1 MENSNNLIK
10 AENGCVKMTRI
21 HNEAKN
27 DSMSQVAKIQSF
39 QSNLG
44 LGDRPPFRD
53 QAKQFLDYEERSSFV
68 SLESRIK
75 RKLDKLARR
84 AKEYPLDDS
93 GNTDFV
99 CDILGDNIYYDS
111 IVGQFMIYNGIRWMY
126 VDNAY
131 ILRIVE
137 RCMNCRRDSI
147 LASNS
152 ASQDMFKH
160 AMSCSD
166 HKSLKAVREILKCRV
181 VLDDETRLKFDSVP
195 YLLNVANG
203 TIDLR
208 TGELKEHKRKDYIT
222 QVIPLEYHPDAPAK
236 RFKLFLREVFLGVL
250 EDIDYVQKAFGY
262 SITGETCEQCLF
274 FLFGNGSNG
283 KSTLGGAIMYVIKD
297 YASIVSAHTFVRAVA
312 RPDAP
317 TPELAQL
324 VKSRF
329 VTCSEWNESDVL
341 DEGKVKMLTG
351 GSEISVRKLFGEP
364 FSYAPK
370 FKVFLDTNYLPHI
383 HGGDYG
389 IWRRIRLIPFY
400 ASFTKKKKIDLN
412 LSEKLKNE
420 AEGILA
426 WLVEGAVKYYAEGL
440 KEPRNFKDAYKA
452 YKRFEDA
459 IGSFLDECVEYSE
472 GEEISANKLY
482 EAYLE
487 YCSFNNCRVESQTVF
502 GRRMSKTKYVKH
514 KKSSGYVYLG
524 AKLAR

>member
-27 DSMSQVAKIQSF
+27 DSMSQAAKMQSL

-44 LGDRPPFRD
+44 IGDCPPFRD
-53 QAKQFLDYEERSSFV
+53 KAKQFLDYEERASFV

-99 CDILGDNIYYDS
+99 CDILGENVYYDS
-111 IVGQFMIYNGIRWMY
+111 IAGQFMIYNGIRWMY

-208 TGELKEHKRKDYIT
+208 TGELKEHRRKDYIT
-222 QVIPLEYHPDAPAK
+222 QVIPFEYHPNAPAK
-236 RFKLFLREVFLGVL
+236 RYKRFLGEVFLDDM
-250 EDIDYVQKAFGY
+250 ENIDYVQKVFGY

-274 FLFGNGSNG
+274 FLVGNGSNG

-297 YASIVSAHTFVRAVA
+297 YARIVSAHTFVRAAA

-324 VKSRF
+324 VKARF

-389 IWRRIRLIPFY
+389 IWRRIKLIPFY
-400 ASFTKKKKIDLN
+400 ASFTKKKIDLN
-412 LSEKLKNE
+412 LPEKLRSE

-459 IGSFLDECVEYSE
+459 IGSFIDECVEYSD

-514 KKSSGYVYLG
+514 KRSSGYVYQG
-524 AKLAR
+524 AKLVR